1 MDVAVKNA
9 LPGVISTVHADI
21 KPGNRG
27 ILMLQFSRQLP
38 NKLPGFRH
46 FSGGKIQGINNMSVG
61 NDEEVASSNWIAVF
75 NNVKTG
81 ASLSNHQGLR
91 VAENAAWLFVRW
103 GHFGCI
109 PQV

>member
-27 ILMLQFSRQLP
+27 ILMLQFSRQLL
-38 NKLPGFRH
+38 NKLPGFRY
-46 FSGGKIQGINNMSVG
+46 FSGGKIQGINNMSEG
-61 NDEEVASSNWIAVF
+61 NDEEVPSSNRIAVF
-75 NNVKTG
+75 NNVETS
-81 ASLSNHQGLR
+81 ASLPNHQGLR
-91 VAENAAWLFVRW
+91 VAKNAAWLFVRG

-109 PQV
+109 PQA